1 MTLPTLLLGFL
12 LSTLYAAGFH
22 LFRGGGAGH
31 LLLDLFLAY
40 SGFWAGH
47 FLGEAVGLT
56 LARLGSLQVGLA
68 SLVAFIFL
76 FAGNWLSQEPVKN
89 KK

>member
-1 MTLPTLLLGFL
+1 MTLPSLLLGFL

-22 LFRGGGAGH
+22 LIRGGGAGR

-47 FLGEAVGLT
+47 FLGEAIGLK
-56 LARLGSLQVGLA
+56 LARLGALQVGLA

-76 FAGNWLSQEPVKN
+76 YVGNWLSQEPVKN

>member
-1 MTLPTLLLGFL
+1 MTLPSLLLGLL

-22 LFRGGGAGH
+22 FFRGGGAGR

-47 FLGEAVGLT
+47 YLGETLGLT
-56 LARLGSLQVGLA
+56 LARMGSLQVGLA

-76 FAGNWLSQEPVKN
+76 FVGNWLSQEPAKN